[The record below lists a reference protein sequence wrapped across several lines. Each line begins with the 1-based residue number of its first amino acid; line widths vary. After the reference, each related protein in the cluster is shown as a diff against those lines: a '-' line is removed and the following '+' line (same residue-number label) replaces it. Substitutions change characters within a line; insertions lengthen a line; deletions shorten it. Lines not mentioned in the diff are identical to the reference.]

1 MQPPWWGDPRDQGGC
16 ARKTR
21 VVTLKRPGWFHS
33 KDHGSSR
40 ATTLVVVRQ
49 PPWSFMANHHGLSPV
64 STTTL
69 AKVRLEAEFV
79 LLGAALSRPKEAITP
94 DRSYDSST
102 IALKNG
108 TRTFWPIA
116 PCVSN
121 GRQRKKIVVPL
132 LGMSVNVLLSPEI
145 DTVQPAN
152 TRLALFLGRPS
163 IATSDVA
170 RT

>member
-1 MQPPWWGDPRDQGGC
+1 
-16 ARKTR
+16 
-21 VVTLKRPGWFHS
+21 
-33 KDHGSSR
+33 
-40 ATTLVVVRQ
+40 
-49 PPWSFMANHHGLSPV
+49 MANHHGLSPV

-121 GRQRKKIVVPL
+121 GRQRKKIVVPV
-132 LGMSVNVLLSPEI
+132 LGMRRSVLPSEERDV
-145 DTVQPAN
+145 VQTAVKSA
-152 TRLALFLGRPS
+152 RLFFGRPS
-163 IATSDVA
+163 IAMSDVA
-170 RT
+170 ST

>member
-1 MQPPWWGDPRDQGGC
+1 
-16 ARKTR
+16 
-21 VVTLKRPGWFHS
+21 
-33 KDHGSSR
+33 
-40 ATTLVVVRQ
+40 
-49 PPWSFMANHHGLSPV
+49 MANHHGLSPV

-121 GRQRKKIVVPL
+121 GRQRKKIVVPPA
-132 LGMSVNVLLSPEI
+132 GMRRSVLPSEESDVVHPADMSARLFWGRPEI
-145 DTVQPAN
+145 PASE
-152 TRLALFLGRPS
+152 T
-163 IATSDVA
+163 A